1 MEIFNVYFL
10 RDDSLVETDVV
21 EPNDDSS
28 SVDDCSSS
36 PSTIICL
43 LLLFF
48 FFLHDKCLSSD
59 REDFVGVNIL
69 TTRPRICECMFVVFV
84 LLIVSSLSPPA
95 DLLQS
100 DLAEVS
106 VTIVLYAVEQLL
118 KLNVKS

>member
-43 LLLFF
+43 PLLCF

-69 TTRPRICECMFVVFV
+69 TNRPRRCECMFVVFV

-106 VTIVLYAVEQLL
+106 VTIVLYAVELL